1 MAPSEVTMTCA
12 KYRFG
17 LKKPFCE
24 EVKKSEKVLVAQSC
38 LTLHD
43 LMDCSPP
50 GSSVDG
56 SLQARIPEWVA
67 IPFSRQSSWP
77 KDRTQ
82 VSWIVGRLFIIWATR
97 EAPDKLQMLW
107 NFNSSSSSEYSELSC
122 CRRLG
127 PIYGYYT
134 YPYNVVPVSWWYII
148 ILDAF
153 TCECRKTEK
162 RLICSW
168 SCYAAVML
176 FRVCITSMVCVK
188 ESVLT

>member
-1 MAPSEVTMTCA
+1 MTCHSHPWIIPQA

-134 YPYNVVPVSWWYII
+134 YPYNVPTKGVENISTQKPHRCLQQLYSW
-148 ILDAF
+148 LPNLRSNQDA
-153 TCECRKTEK
+153 
-162 RLICSW
+162 LQS
-168 SCYAAVML
+168 ANG
-176 FRVCITSMVCVK
+176 
-188 ESVLT
+188 

>member
-1 MAPSEVTMTCA
+1 MVVLSE
-12 KYRFG
+12 G
-17 LKKPFCE
+17 LRSAL
-24 EVKKSEKVLVAQSC
+24 VVAGVVLVAQSC
-38 LTLHD
+38 LTLHH

-56 SLQARIPEWVA
+56 SLQTRIPEWVA
-67 IPFSRQSSWP
+67 FPFSRQSSWP

-82 VSWIVGRLFIIWATR
+82 VSCIVGRLFIIWATR
-97 EAPDKLQMLW
+97 EAPDKLQMQW

-134 YPYNVVPVSWWYII
+134 YPYNIVPVSWWCI

-153 TCECRKTEK
+153 TCECRKTLK
-162 RLICSW
+162 RDQF
-168 SCYAAVML
+168 AAEAVMQL
-176 FRVCITSMVCVK
+176 LRSSECA
-188 ESVLT
+188 